1 MKSRTNKQPF
11 NILLATDGSEHALAA
26 ARLAN
31 DLALPP
37 GSSITI
43 LAVLIPREASSYSM
57 LEGAL
62 EQTRAMIQNQD
73 STVFTELQTGYPAEV
88 IHEYSQEHNIDLI
101 ILGAKGLRHTLG
113 ILLGGVAQQV
123 VEYTQVPVL
132 VVRAPYHGLNRIVAA
147 IDESGCSQH
156 VLEFL
161 SGSGFHLP
169 LPLPKAAKISVVH
182 VLPPV
187 AVYPHYM
194 PSMHA
199 GQIFVPPDEELDI
212 RREEDKTRGKE
223 LLKRAVEGLEQASI
237 EANTDLLTG
246 DAATEIIE
254 YAMRKK
260 VDLILV
266 GSRGLSAAR
275 AWLLGSV
282 SRKLV
287 HYAGCSVLVV
297 K

>member
-1 MKSRTNKQPF
+1 MQALHNKKPF

-26 ARLAN
+26 AQLAN
-31 DLALPP
+31 DLALPA
-37 GSSITI
+37 GSRITI
-43 LAVLIPREASSYSM
+43 LAVLIPREASQNAY
-57 LEGAL
+57 LENAL
-62 EQTRAMIQNQD
+62 EQTRAVIHNQD
-73 STVFTELQTGYPAEV
+73 ITVQTELLTGYPAEV
-88 IHEYSQEHNIDLI
+88 IHEYSQNQPIDLV
-101 ILGAKGLRHTLG
+101 ILGAKGLRHTMG

-132 VVRAPYHGLNRIVAA
+132 VVRAPYNGLKRIMAA
-147 IDESGCSQH
+147 LDESGCSQH

-169 LPLPKAAKISVVH
+169 LPLPKDAEISLIH
-182 VLPPV
+182 VLPPLSI
-187 AVYPHYM
+187 YSHYI
-194 PSMHA
+194 PSMHG
-199 GQIFVPPDEELDI
+199 GQIYIPPDEELD
-212 RREEDKTRGKE
+212 RRHEEEKGRAKD
-223 LLKRAVEGLEQASI
+223 LLRRAVDALEQAGIRASS
-237 EANTDLLTG
+237 ELLTG

-254 YAMRKK
+254 YAVQKK
-260 VDLILV
+260 MDLILV

>member
-1 MKSRTNKQPF
+1 MQPRRNKKPF
-11 NILLATDGSEHALAA
+11 NILLATDGSDHALAA
-26 ARLAN
+26 ASLTN

-37 GSSITI
+37 GSTITI
-43 LAVLIPREASSYSM
+43 LAVLIPREASRFSF

-62 EQTRAMIQNQD
+62 EQTRAVLKKQD
-73 STVFTELQTGYPAEV
+73 IEIFTQLQTGYPAEV
-88 IHEYSQEHNIDLI
+88 IHEYSQNQNIDLV

-123 VEYTQVPVL
+123 VEYTQAPVL
-132 VVRAPYHGLNRIVAA
+132 VVRSPYKGLKRVMAA
-147 IDESGCSQH
+147 VDESGCSQNI
-156 VLEFL
+156 LEFL

-169 LPLPKAAKISVVH
+169 LPLPKDVEISLVH
-182 VLPPV
+182 VLPPPF
-187 AVYPHYM
+187 VYSRYI
-194 PSMHA
+194 PSVHA
-199 GQIFVPPDEELDI
+199 GQIFIPPDEEDNI
-212 RREEDKTRGKE
+212 MREEEKSRAKE
-223 LLKRAVEGLEQASI
+223 LLKRAVEALGEAGILASS
-237 EANTDLLTG
+237 DLLTG
-246 DAATEIIE
+246 DAASEIID
-254 YAMRKK
+254 YARDNKI
-260 VDLILV
+260 DLILA

>member
-1 MKSRTNKQPF
+1 MKTPLNPKPF

-31 DLALPP
+31 DLTLPP
-37 GSSITI
+37 GSTITL
-43 LAVLIPREASSYSM
+43 LAVLIPREASSYS
-57 LEGAL
+57 LLQGAL
-62 EQTRAMIQNQD
+62 EQTQAVIKNQGI
-73 STVFTELQTGYPAEV
+73 TVLTELQTGYPAEV
-88 IHEYSQEHNIDLI
+88 IHEYSQDHNIDLI

-123 VEYTQVPVL
+123 VEYTQAPVL
-132 VVRAPYHGLNRIVAA
+132 VVRAPYQGLRRIVAA

-161 SGSGFHLP
+161 TGSGFHLP
-169 LPLPKAAKISVVH
+169 LPLPKSVEISLVH
-182 VLPPV
+182 VLPPLV
-187 AVYPHYM
+187 VYPHYI

-199 GQIFVPPDEELDI
+199 GQIFVPQDEELEI
-212 RREEDKTRGKE
+212 RREEEKNRGKE
-223 LLKRAVEGLEQASI
+223 LLQRALETLEQANIQAKS
-237 EANTDLLTG
+237 ALLSG
-246 DAATEIIE
+246 DAATEIIKHAE
-254 YAMRKK
+254 KKK